1 MIFVLSMQTYEF
13 QDEIGELVL
22 RVCKVG
28 GISRPFVSS
37 LSSTLFHYTLLMQT
51 IPYGVLCFLPSYKML
66 EKLSNR
72 WQVYI
77 ECCSILLQ
85 KFQLKKQPSVELP
98 YLLHNTWLA
107 TVCQGITESVKL
119 PFMGISPRARDLGSL
134 H

>member
-1 MIFVLSMQTYEF
+1 MQTYEF

-28 GISRPFVSS
+28 GISRPFVSC
-37 LSSTLFHYTLLMQT
+37 LSSSLFHYTLLMQT

-77 ECCSILLQ
+77 AVPDYCRNLN
-85 KFQLKKQPSVELP
+85 
-98 YLLHNTWLA
+98 YRN
-107 TVCQGITESVKL
+107 
-119 PFMGISPRARDLGSL
+119 SPL
-134 H
+134 

>member
-1 MIFVLSMQTYEF
+1 MNLLQRFVIFVLSMQTYEF

-37 LSSTLFHYTLLMQT
+37 LSSSLFHYTFLMQT

-72 WQVYI
+72 WQVCMLFHITAEISTKETALCGVAISLTQHMASY
-77 ECCSILLQ
+77 
-85 KFQLKKQPSVELP
+85 SVSR
-98 YLLHNTWLA
+98 YH
-107 TVCQGITESVKL
+107 
-119 PFMGISPRARDLGSL
+119 
-134 H
+134 